1 MGLPSRLSL
10 KISAASEWVV
20 HKRETGFVSTC
31 VSYVGGSQTTEMMVA
46 LVAGAVDDIGY
57 DSS

>member
-1 MGLPSRLSL
+1 ML